1 MNRVLAVARK
11 ETYHIMRDRR
21 SLIVAIL
28 MPMMMVLIY
37 GYAIDMEMKNLKVGI
52 LDYDHSLASRD
63 LVTSLTSG
71 GFIVD
76 AARLWSREEVEVG
89 FRRGRF
95 RAVLVIPRGYAKS
108 LAQGAMTDVQLLI
121 DGADGTTAATV
132 DNYMAAVLAKVNSE
146 LSAARAGTSLVPLDV
161 RSRILFNPE
170 LVSANFIVPGLVAV
184 VLMMICALL
193 TSIAITREKETGTLE
208 QVLTTPITPG
218 QLIIGK
224 VLPYMVIA
232 ALDSALVLLVGR
244 FVFGVPMHGSWWA
257 LAGYSLIYLLIA
269 LALGLLISA
278 LAKTQQ
284 VAMMAALTVTF
295 LPTLLL
301 SGFVFAHSSMPLPL
315 RLIGRIVPA
324 TYYLRVIREIMMKGK
339 AWFPQE
345 GAVMAGMA
353 ILLMAMAVK
362 RFQSRLE

>member
-1 MNRVLAVARK
+1 
-11 ETYHIMRDRR
+11 
-21 SLIVAIL
+21 
-28 MPMMMVLIY
+28 
-37 GYAIDMEMKNLKVGI
+37 
-52 LDYDHSLASRD
+52 
-63 LVTSLTSG
+63 
-71 GFIVD
+71 
-76 AARLWSREEVEVG
+76 
-89 FRRGRF
+89 
-95 RAVLVIPRGYAKS
+95 
-108 LAQGAMTDVQLLI
+108 
-121 DGADGTTAATV
+121 
-132 DNYMAAVLAKVNSE
+132 
-146 LSAARAGTSLVPLDV
+146 
-161 RSRILFNPE
+161 
-170 LVSANFIVPGLVAV
+170 
-184 VLMMICALL
+184 
-193 TSIAITREKETGTLE
+193 
-208 QVLTTPITPG
+208 
-218 QLIIGK
+218 
-224 VLPYMVIA
+224 
-232 ALDSALVLLVGR
+232 
-244 FVFGVPMHGSWWA
+244 
-257 LAGYSLIYLLIA
+257 LIA

>member
-1 MNRVLAVARK
+1 
-11 ETYHIMRDRR
+11 
-21 SLIVAIL
+21 
-28 MPMMMVLIY
+28 
-37 GYAIDMEMKNLKVGI
+37 
-52 LDYDHSLASRD
+52 
-63 LVTSLTSG
+63 
-71 GFIVD
+71 
-76 AARLWSREEVEVG
+76 
-89 FRRGRF
+89 
-95 RAVLVIPRGYAKS
+95 
-108 LAQGAMTDVQLLI
+108 
-121 DGADGTTAATV
+121 
-132 DNYMAAVLAKVNSE
+132 
-146 LSAARAGTSLVPLDV
+146 
-161 RSRILFNPE
+161 
-170 LVSANFIVPGLVAV
+170 
-184 VLMMICALL
+184 
-193 TSIAITREKETGTLE
+193 
-208 QVLTTPITPG
+208 
-218 QLIIGK
+218 
-224 VLPYMVIA
+224 MVIA